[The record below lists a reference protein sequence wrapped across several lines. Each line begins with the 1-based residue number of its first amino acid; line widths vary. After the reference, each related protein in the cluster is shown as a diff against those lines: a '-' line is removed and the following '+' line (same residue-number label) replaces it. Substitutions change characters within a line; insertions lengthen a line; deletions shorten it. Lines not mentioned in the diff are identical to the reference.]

1 MPKKIDF
8 LRKTDKIEKRLLFAR
23 HVRTGSE
30 SEDKTVRIIAGSI
43 KGRNLVTRDGQD
55 TRPTADRYKEQLFD
69 TLGYR
74 VAESVFLDLFSGS
87 GSIALE
93 ALSRGAEHAVLVEK
107 APDAVACIR
116 ENLKNC
122 RMESKAELL
131 YEDVP
136 AALNRLQN
144 EVLAG
149 KRPAFD
155 IIFMDPPYR
164 NGWEDRLLT
173 LLNGSPLLAE
183 DGWFVIESAGDT
195 VFSEEALSGWEI
207 IKEKGKKT
215 TKFTFLRR
223 DNTEEEA

>member
-23 HVRTGSE
+23 QVKTGSE
-30 SEDKTVRIIAGSI
+30 SEEKTVRIIAGSI

-69 TLGYR
+69 TLGFR
-74 VAESVFLDLFSGS
+74 VPESVFLDLFSGS

-93 ALSRGAEHAVLVEK
+93 ALSRGAEKAVLVEK
-107 APDAVACIR
+107 DPDAAACIR

-122 RMESKAELL
+122 RMESRSELMR
-131 YEDVP
+131 EDVP
-136 AALNRLQN
+136 TALDRLQK
-144 EVLAG
+144 EVLTG

-173 LLNGSPLLAE
+173 LLSGSPLLAE

-195 VFSEEALSGWEI
+195 VFSEQSLNGWEI
-207 IKEKGKKT
+207 VKEKGKKT

-223 DNTEEEA
+223 NNTEEEA